1 MLNIFLVSDQPVL
14 LQGFERVLHDSG
26 FSVKAGQEPEP
37 GADIVL
43 LDAGE
48 ELSLSRIKEV
58 HRRAPDCP
66 LVLWT
71 DPLPQDLVFKSLECG
86 VRGTVLRNSR
96 PEQLVASLR
105 RVAAGELQIGF
116 GAVSRGARRGV
127 SLTPREHEIIAH
139 LRKGIRNKQ
148 IADEMGITEGTV
160 KIYLFRLFQKLGV
173 KTRFELARCGLPA

>member
-1 MLNIFLVSDQPVL
+1 MPNIFLVSDQPVL
-14 LQGFERVLHDSG
+14 RGFERVLHNSG
-26 FSVKAGQEPEP
+26 FSVKAGHEPQP

-48 ELSLSRIKEV
+48 ELSLARIREV
-58 HRRAPDCP
+58 HRRAPECP

-71 DPLPQDLVFKSLECG
+71 DPLPQDLAFKSLECG
-86 VRGTVLRNSR
+86 MRGTVLRNSR

-105 RVAAGELQIGF
+105 RLAAGELQIGF
-116 GAVSRGARRGV
+116 GAVSETTPRGV
-127 SLTPREHEIIAH
+127 SLTLREREIIAR
-139 LRKGIRNKQ
+139 LRKGIRNKE